1 MNKKVILVVPCYNEA
16 ERFSID
22 YWQDVIQSDSNIGW
36 VFVNDGSSDSTGEL
50 LRRAVSMS
58 NCMIINYER
67 NLGKGNA
74 IRIGF
79 LSALESSPDCE
90 LIGYID
96 SDGAFSR
103 HDIVKLTNK
112 TIEITSNQLDNSLDA
127 MLSSRVALAGREIRR
142 NPSRHYLGRV
152 VATFL
157 TRSWIDAPY
166 DTQSGFKIFRNTES
180 LRSALENDFKTSW
193 FVDIELLTRIG
204 NLNGGLLNIWEE
216 PLTFWRD
223 IAGSKLK
230 LSKIPKL
237 LIEILI
243 ARKEVS
249 RFVNMR
255 GK

>member
-1 MNKKVILVVPCYNEA
+1 
-16 ERFSID
+16 
-22 YWQDVIQSDSNIGW
+22 
-36 VFVNDGSSDSTGEL
+36 
-50 LRRAVSMS
+50 
-58 NCMIINYER
+58 
-67 NLGKGNA
+67 
-74 IRIGF
+74 
-79 LSALESSPDCE
+79 
-90 LIGYID
+90 
-96 SDGAFSR
+96 
-103 HDIVKLTNK
+103 
-112 TIEITSNQLDNSLDA
+112 

-166 DTQSGFKIFRNTES
+166 DTQSGFKIFSNTES

-193 FVDIELLTRIG
+193 FVDIEILTRIG
-204 NLNGGLLNIWEE
+204 NSNGGLLNIWEE

-223 IAGSKLK
+223 VAGSKLK

-237 LIEILI
+237 LIEIFI